1 MPNWKKLILS
11 GSNASLN
18 SLIVTSGVTGSLF
31 GTSSWS
37 QNTVT
42 ASYVNPLTQTV
53 TITGSLLVS
62 GSTTQTGNNT
72 LLGNTTLSGSIVI
85 SGSTSPGAATASVQ
99 IYGDIRQSGYHRFDP
114 VTTNIN
120 TTISASYIYVSGSTN
135 DLYFSQNGSGYSN
148 TTRLRWLEGNLYTG
162 LLNGGLITTQ
172 SATVYQIGSGSGIIV
187 NLNASY
193 NNNPYPTVQYLNWSN
208 ISASIAP
215 LSASYDQ
222 SFVAVQS
229 NGTITAQSD
238 PYTDGQFNT
247 LIPIG
252 VVLHQNRSTINGTQ
266 TFASLAYGWKQ
277 RSSDFIRAFGPL
289 KLSGLTLSVSG
300 SSTGSLV
307 VSNGTVWSDGRNYTV
322 DPNNPSYISD
332 AGTTISKIFRYRQSG
347 SNWVYD
353 TNSGAGYTTI
363 DPAYYSNNGVLT
375 VVPTN
380 NWSIQR
386 VYWFPNSVTK
396 AFYVYYGN
404 ASYTTELDAIANV
417 NIEPFTEAP
426 NTAAQAVY
434 LGALILRY
442 NANFTTPASYK
453 IIPGG
458 LFRNVGGSG
467 GGGGSVTQT
476 LSGLSDVAISS
487 PINGQPLVYN
497 TSLSK
502 WQNASVLTASLSG
515 NATSATTA
523 SYINTL
529 TQNVFIVGDL
539 QVTGSISNT
548 LFNYVS
554 SGLVVGDELGGYVQS
569 GNHKVQIVATS
580 TQTPLMIEG
589 GSGAVEIWKDA
600 TPTKAA
606 SFGMA
611 TPGNSV
617 TDDFIF
623 SKWDGASWSE
633 TLRISNSDSAIN
645 TSGQINV
652 PSAQI
657 GKGLYGTTESNTVS
671 TNSTIFTIS
680 TVGTYTCGFIDYHIT
695 DGVANARSGQIQ
707 IAYVAGQVTHNET
720 ATQDIGN
727 TSNFQWDVQMS
738 GSDINLEAIITSGTW
753 DIKLITRII

>member
-72 LLGNTTLSGSIVI
+72 LLGNTTLSGSIII
-85 SGSTSPGAATASVQ
+85 SGSLGSAPTVQ
-99 IYGDIRQSGYHRFDP
+99 IYGDTIHTGYLRLNP
-114 VTTNIN
+114 VTTNVN
-120 TTISASYIYVSGSTN
+120 TSISASYIYVSGSTN
-135 DLYFSQNGSGYSN
+135 DLYFSQNGNGYAN

-307 VSNGTVWSDGRNYTV
+307 VSSGTVWSDGRNYTV

-332 AGTTISKIFRYRQSG
+332 AGTTISKIFR
-347 SNWVYD
+347 
-353 TNSGAGYTTI
+353 
-363 DPAYYSNNGVLT
+363 
-375 VVPTN
+375 
-380 NWSIQR
+380 
-386 VYWFPNSVTK
+386 
-396 AFYVYYGN
+396 
-404 ASYTTELDAIANV
+404 
-417 NIEPFTEAP
+417 
-426 NTAAQAVY
+426 
-434 LGALILRY
+434 
-442 NANFTTPASYK
+442 
-453 IIPGG
+453 
-458 LFRNVGGSG
+458 
-467 GGGGSVTQT
+467 
-476 LSGLSDVAISS
+476 
-487 PINGQPLVYN
+487 
-497 TSLSK
+497 
-502 WQNASVLTASLSG
+502 
-515 NATSATTA
+515 
-523 SYINTL
+523 
-529 TQNVFIVGDL
+529 
-539 QVTGSISNT
+539 
-548 LFNYVS
+548 
-554 SGLVVGDELGGYVQS
+554 
-569 GNHKVQIVATS
+569 
-580 TQTPLMIEG
+580 
-589 GSGAVEIWKDA
+589 
-600 TPTKAA
+600 
-606 SFGMA
+606 
-611 TPGNSV
+611 
-617 TDDFIF
+617 
-623 SKWDGASWSE
+623 
-633 TLRISNSDSAIN
+633 
-645 TSGQINV
+645 
-652 PSAQI
+652 
-657 GKGLYGTTESNTVS
+657 
-671 TNSTIFTIS
+671 
-680 TVGTYTCGFIDYHIT
+680 
-695 DGVANARSGQIQ
+695 
-707 IAYVAGQVTHNET
+707 
-720 ATQDIGN
+720 
-727 TSNFQWDVQMS
+727 
-738 GSDINLEAIITSGTW
+738 
-753 DIKLITRII
+753 

>member
-53 TITGSLLVS
+53 IITGSLLVS

-72 LLGNTTLSGSIVI
+72 LLGNTTLSGSIII

-135 DLYFSQNGSGYSN
+135 DLYFSQNGSGYAN

-172 SATVYQIGSGSGIIV
+172 SSTIYQVSSGSGIV
-187 NLNASY
+187 VSLNASL
-193 NNNPYPTVQYLNWSN
+193 NDNPYPTVQYLNWSN

-229 NGTITAQSD
+229 NGTITAQGD

-307 VSNGTVWSDGRNYTV
+307 VSSGTVWSDGRNYTI

-353 TNSGAGYTTI
+353 TNSGAGYPTI

-375 VVPTN
+375 AVPTN
-380 NWSIQR
+380 DWSIQR

-442 NANFTTPASYK
+442 NANFTTPTSYK

-497 TSLSK
+497 SSLSK

-523 SYINTL
+523 SYAL
-529 TQNVFIVGDL
+529 TASLVN
-539 QVTGSISNT
+539 GSVN
-548 LFNYVS
+548 
-554 SGLVVGDELGGYVQS
+554 
-569 GNHKVQIVATS
+569 VATAYIGGALYTTS
-580 TQTPLMIEG
+580 T
-589 GSGAVEIWKDA
+589 
-600 TPTKAA
+600 
-606 SFGMA
+606 
-611 TPGNSV
+611 
-617 TDDFIF
+617 
-623 SKWDGASWSE
+623 
-633 TLRISNSDSAIN
+633 SNA
-645 TSGQINV
+645 
-652 PSAQI
+652 
-657 GKGLYGTTESNTVS
+657 VS

-680 TVGTYTCGFIDYHIT
+680 TVGTYTSGFIDYHVT
-695 DGVANARSGQIQ
+695 DGSGNARSGQIQ
-707 IAYVAGQVTHNET
+707 IAYVGGQVAHNET

-727 TSNFQWDVQMS
+727 TSRFQWDVQMS
-738 GSDINLEAIITSGTW
+738 AGDINLESIVTSGVW
-753 DIKLITRII
+753 DIKLIAKVF

>member
-172 SATVYQIGSGSGIIV
+172 SATVYQVSSGSGIIV

-193 NNNPYPTVQYLNWSN
+193 NNNPYPTVQYLTWSN

-307 VSNGTVWSDGRNYTV
+307 VSSGTVWSDGRNYTV

>member
-353 TNSGAGYTTI
+353 TNSGAGYPTI